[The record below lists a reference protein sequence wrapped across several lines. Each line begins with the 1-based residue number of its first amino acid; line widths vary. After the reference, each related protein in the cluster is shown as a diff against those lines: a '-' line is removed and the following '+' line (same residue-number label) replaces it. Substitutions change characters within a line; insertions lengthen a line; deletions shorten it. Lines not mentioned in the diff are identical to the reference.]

1 MSAAHWRDRAQTL
14 APFVLAA
21 FLLLFA
27 LLAWKLGW
35 LEYMRDVD
43 ALAEE
48 LRRDDVRGAWLCI
61 GAQFLQVVIVLIP
74 GEITQ
79 VASGYV
85 FGLWKGFAYSVLGI
99 MAGSA
104 FAYWAGSVV
113 GRPVFERIFGA
124 AALDRM
130 AHAVHSDKGI
140 LGVFLLFL
148 APGAPKD
155 AMSYGAGLA
164 GVGFWRFVFVSGL
177 GRLPGLFFSVLF
189 GAQAFERDWWSLA
202 WSGLIAVAVGLVFWI
217 WRRRML
223 GA

>member
-1 MSAAHWRDRAQTL
+1 MSIAVWRDRAQTL
-14 APFVLAA
+14 APFLLLG
-21 FLLLFA
+21 FLLLLG
-27 LLAWKLGW
+27 LLAWKFGW

-43 ALAEE
+43 VLAEE
-48 LRRDDVRGAWLCI
+48 LRRDGMRGALLCI
-61 GAQFLQVVIVLIP
+61 GAQFLQVVIFLIP

-85 FGLWKGFAYSVLGI
+85 FGLWKGFAYSVIGI

-104 FAYWAGSVV
+104 FAYWVGRVV
-113 GRPVFERIFGA
+113 GRPTFEKIFGA
-124 AALDRM
+124 EALEKM
-130 AHAVHSDKGI
+130 ANAVRSDKGI

-164 GVGFWRFVFVSGL
+164 GVGFWRFVFISGL
-177 GRLPGLFFSVLF
+177 GRLPALFFSTLF

>member
-1 MSAAHWRDRAQTL
+1 MSLATWRDRAQTL
-14 APFVLAA
+14 APFILGVGLLA
-21 FLLLFA
+21 LG

-35 LEYMRDVD
+35 FERMSDVD
-43 ALAEE
+43 ALAED
-48 LRRDDVRGAWLCI
+48 LRRDGVRGALLCI
-61 GAQFLQVVIVLIP
+61 GAQFLQVVIFLIP

-79 VASGYV
+79 VAAGYV
-85 FGLWKGFAYSVLGI
+85 FGLWKGFLYSVIGI

-104 FAYWAGSVV
+104 FAYGAGKVV
-113 GRPVFERIFGA
+113 GRPTFEKIFGRP
-124 AALDRM
+124 ALDKLEKTMR
-130 AHAVHSDKGI
+130 SDKGI

-177 GRLPGLFFSVLF
+177 GRLPALFFSTLF
-189 GAQAFERDWWSLA
+189 GAQAFERDWHSLLWSAL
-202 WSGLIAVAVGLVFWI
+202 LAVAVGVVFWL
-217 WRRRML
+217 WRRRMV

>member
-1 MSAAHWRDRAQTL
+1 MSWTAWRDRAQAV
-14 APFVLAA
+14 APFVLLGG
-21 FLLLFA
+21 LLLLG

-35 LEYMRDVD
+35 FERMSDVD
-43 ALAEE
+43 ALAED
-48 LRRDDVRGAWLCI
+48 LRRDGLRGAVLCI
-61 GAQFLQVVIVLIP
+61 GAQFLQVAIFLIP

-79 VASGYV
+79 VAAGYV
-85 FGLWKGFAYSVLGI
+85 FGLWKGFAYSVIGI

-104 FAYWAGSVV
+104 FAYGVGRTV
-113 GRPVFERIFGA
+113 GRPTFEKVFGA
-124 AALDRM
+124 EALAKIASAVRSDR
-130 AHAVHSDKGI
+130 GI
-140 LGVFLLFL
+140 LGLFLLFL

-177 GRLPGLFFSVLF
+177 GRLPALFFSTLF

-202 WSGLIAVAVGLVFWI
+202 WSGLIAVAVGAIFWV
-217 WRRRML
+217 WRRRLL